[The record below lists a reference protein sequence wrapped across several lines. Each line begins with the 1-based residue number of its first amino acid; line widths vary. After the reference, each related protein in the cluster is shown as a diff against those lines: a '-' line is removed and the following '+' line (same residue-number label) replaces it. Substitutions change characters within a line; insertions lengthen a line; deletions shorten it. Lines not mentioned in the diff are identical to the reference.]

1 MIGFGWWLATAGATE
16 VDCTSTQAEVV
27 KQAFEDSEAQ
37 RDRRAT
43 DPEVQKADEQRTKA
57 MAKLARKG
65 ELCTA
70 EEKWQ
75 AAWIMMQADDVDTLE
90 LAYELAVETMEAH
103 YGRGPWLVA
112 YSFDRKRV
120 ANGYRQSYG
129 TQTRID
135 SQGRRCLVEVEPD
148 VTDEQRQK
156 YGHPPIAEVY
166 RKILDMNGF
175 TDDQPTLDRVQRRGL
190 YCEPQAQKRGAGRIA
205 PPQ

>member
-1 MIGFGWWLATAGATE
+1 MTTFGWLVLAALADE
-16 VDCTSTQAEVV
+16 VECTPTQAEVV
-27 KQAFEDSEAQ
+27 KQVFDESEAQ

-43 DPEVQKADEQRTKA
+43 DPEVQKADEKRTKE

-65 ELCTA
+65 LLCSPT
-70 EEKWQ
+70 EKWQ
-75 AAWIMMQADDVDTLE
+75 AAWVMMQADDVETLE
-90 LAYELAVETMEAH
+90 LAYGLAVETMEAH
-103 YGRGPWLVA
+103 DGRGPWLVA
-112 YSFDRKRV
+112 YAFDRKRV

-148 VTDEQRQK
+148 VTDEERKK

-166 RKILDMNGF
+166 RKILDLNGF
-175 TDDQPTLDRVQRRGL
+175 TDDAATLDRVQRRGL
-190 YCEPQAQKRGAGRIA
+190 YCEPQAQKRGASRIA